1 MATALLIV
9 TAVVVCVPVQLLV
22 PGRWF
27 SLFLSIV
34 AIMIAWVLVSLMF
47 AFVTTHPHFGTGEWA
62 HFEAVLGAAL
72 IAQIVS
78 VFLRRFR

>member
-9 TAVVVCVPVQLLV
+9 TAVAVRVPVQLLV

-47 AFVTTHPHFGTGEWA
+47 AFVTTHPLFGTGE
-62 HFEAVLGAAL
+62 
-72 IAQIVS
+72 
-78 VFLRRFR
+78 